1 MTDQLG
7 LFYKERG
14 MAIVETAEAIH
25 SDWIERADDAIREL
39 AGTRFAF
46 TGEPIPFTAED
57 VRARVGPPAH
67 PNSMGARMNAA
78 AKRGLIV
85 KAGTVKA
92 SRPERHANEMR
103 LWVGR

>member
-1 MTDQLG
+1 VTDQLG

-25 SDWIERADDAIREL
+25 SDWIEQADFWIETL
-39 AGTRFAF
+39 AAVGR
-46 TGEPIPFTAED
+46 PFSAED
-57 VRARVGPPAH
+57 VRRRVGPPAH
-67 PNSMGARMNAA
+67 PNALGARMNAA